1 MEESG
6 NKIKTP
12 VFSNITSED
21 LEHIYEP
28 AEDSFLLIDAL
39 EKDLHLIR
47 ERKPSLCLEV
57 GSGSGVVITALGT
70 VLGPSCVY
78 MSTDINPRACH
89 TTREVGRLNGVD
101 IEAVC
106 TDLVSGVIDKDVG
119 SVDILL
125 FNPPYVVTPSDE
137 VGRGNLE
144 HTWAGGEHGR
154 EVMDRLFPSVD
165 SLLSPQGLF
174 YLLVLK
180 ENDPADI
187 ELVMAKFGYSCSCVI
202 TRRTGPENLSVLRF
216 SRQR

>member
-1 MEESG
+1 MEELS

-12 VFSNITSED
+12 VYSHITSED

-39 EKDLHLIR
+39 EKDLVHIR
-47 ERKPSLCLEV
+47 EMKPSLCLEV
-57 GSGSGVVITALGT
+57 GSGSGIVITALGSA
-70 VLGPSCVY
+70 LGPQCRYV
-78 MSTDINPRACH
+78 STDINPHACNV
-89 TTREVGRLNGVD
+89 TRETGRLNGLH
-101 IEAVC
+101 IHSVC
-106 TDLVSGVIDKDVG
+106 TDLVSDVIEDVKG

-125 FNPPYVVTPSDE
+125 FNPPYVVTPSEE
-137 VGRGNLE
+137 VGVGDLE
-144 HTWAGGEHGR
+144 YTWAGGKHGR
-154 EVMDRLFPSVD
+154 EVMDRFFPSID

-187 ELVMAKFGYSCSCVI
+187 EQVMSKLGFSCTCVLS
-202 TRRTGPENLSVLRF
+202 RRTGPENLSVLKF